1 MQTKVYLSVT
11 RGFLAAVRHDPPICH
26 VLAPRFFKGNARRAP
41 RPLRPGSAGSSVDPR
56 SAGTRGRTIGISR
69 LRTTPLY
76 RRQPHIMAVY
86 GVRARD
92 FFFMRD
98 APSEERDT
106 GAYPTIT
113 STGGRI
119 RGRNPIAPYPARVPA
134 IGVRRFPV
142 GSFAANVTRRR
153 CFVARFLARGI
164 FLSVGP
170 SSERRGEHKSR
181 PNLL

>member
-26 VLAPRFFKGNARRAP
+26 VLAPRFFKGNVRRAP
-41 RPLRPGSAGSSVDPR
+41 RPLRPGSAGSCVDPR
-56 SAGTRGRTIGISR
+56 SARTRGRAIGISR
-69 LRTTPLY
+69 LRTTPTY

-106 GAYPTIT
+106 GACPTIT

-119 RGRNPIAPYPARVPA
+119 RVGIPSLRTPRGSPRSAF
-134 IGVRRFPV
+134 GVSR
-142 GSFAANVTRRR
+142 
-153 CFVARFLARGI
+153 LARSRQMLHVDAA
-164 FLSVGP
+164 LSRDF
-170 SSERRGEHKSR
+170 SHAEY
-181 PNLL
+181 L